1 MSSSNEFSYWGNFV
15 NVIKNNYVNF
25 SGRSSRKEFWSFIL
39 VYLIIYTII
48 AIILQMLDLPYALM
62 SVYSLLLF
70 LPYFALAVRRL
81 HDVNKSGWNV
91 LWSLIPLI
99 GLYLIYLVL
108 QPTGTEPNQ
117 YGDPVA

>member
-1 MSSSNEFSYWGNFV
+1 
-15 NVIKNNYVNF
+15 
-25 SGRSSRKEFWSFIL
+25 
-39 VYLIIYTII
+39 
-48 AIILQMLDLPYALM
+48 MLDLPYALM